1 MADGSS
7 RGSELIEAASGGD
20 VTRVAALLEGPH
32 PPPVEAQD
40 TFGYTACIHAAING
54 HSEVVALL
62 LRRGAA
68 VEAKSLIGQ
77 TALSYAS
84 LIGRR
89 EVVALL
95 LDRGARIESRDEHG
109 WSPLMQAAAGSQEV
123 VALLL
128 ERGADARAQDWTRAV
143 APRPLHDHRHPHR
156 HLHHHRHQNLA

>member
-20 VTRVAALLEGPH
+20 VARVATLLEGPH

-40 TFGYTACIHAAING
+40 SYGYTALIRAAING
-54 HSEVVALL
+54 HSEAVALL

-68 VEAKSLIGQ
+68 VEAKSRIGQ

-95 LDRGARIESRDEHG
+95 LDRGARIESRDNNG
-109 WSPLMQAAAGSQEV
+109 WSPLMQAAAGGSREV
-123 VALLL
+123 VTLLL
-128 ERGADARAQDWTRAV
+128 ERGADPSARDWTHGQVSWSWGREGHAV
-143 APRPLHDHRHPHR
+143 TAGE
-156 HLHHHRHQNLA
+156 AFFVA